1 MKLII
6 GVVCWYPE
14 RVDDIKDGS
23 IFCTEVYSAFCFLV
37 TFLMSYLLIYVFLA
51 GTINQ
56 VS

>member
-1 MKLII
+1 MYL
-6 GVVCWYPE
+6 E

-37 TFLMSYLLIYVFLA
+37 TFVMSYLLICVFLA